1 MTLLSMKDSLTFR
14 AYRQALRIQIWLR
27 ERTHIALVLTMLI
40 IKLILSR
47 TMAMVDTMIITIK
60 SKKPTLKLTIRAH
73 INTIIKTIKTMEA
86 KVMMTMELIIG
97 RTQIT
102 LITTTMM
109 VIVTRFNL
117 SIMLELLLPQWPLIR
132 IAVLEEGLT
141 LITLKG
147 R

>member
-1 MTLLSMKDSLTFR
+1 
-14 AYRQALRIQIWLR
+14 
-27 ERTHIALVLTMLI
+27 
-40 IKLILSR
+40 
-47 TMAMVDTMIITIK
+47 MVDTMIITIK